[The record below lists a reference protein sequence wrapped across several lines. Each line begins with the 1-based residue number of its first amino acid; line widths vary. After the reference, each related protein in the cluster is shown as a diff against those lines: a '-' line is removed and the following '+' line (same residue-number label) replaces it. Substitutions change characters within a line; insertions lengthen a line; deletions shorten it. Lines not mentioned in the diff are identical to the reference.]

1 MSSTASVADRLA
13 EMLSAGE
20 LERIS
25 QDLARKIRGA
35 ASHAD
40 DAVCYAVTK
49 ILGLANP
56 PAPEKVGSYLYRT
69 ALNEMADEAR
79 RGRRFTEP
87 PASLYEETDEGV
99 ESQVLGE
106 LEFQRI
112 RQHVTTWDNANIRA
126 VTLAV
131 LDTVYHGES
140 LDTDELT
147 QTAGE
152 ILGRDLSPDSVRSW
166 KSRGLARLEREFL
179 SDHTTTTADQE

>member
-1 MSSTASVADRLA
+1 VSDTASVTDRLV
-13 EMLSAGE
+13 EMLAAGE

-35 ASHAD
+35 AGHAD

-49 ILGLANP
+49 ILELANP

-79 RGRRFTEP
+79 RGSRFAEP
-87 PASLYEETDEGV
+87 PASLYEEADDGI

-112 RQHVTTWDNANIRA
+112 RKHVTTWDNANIRT
-126 VTLAV
+126 VTLAI

-152 ILGRDLSPDSVRSW
+152 ILGRELSPDSVRSW

-179 SDHTTTTADQE
+179 TDNATKTMDQE